1 MALYSSETSLDCHRV
16 RFVLAEKG
24 INVDI
29 VNVSIDESA
38 AADLAELNPYNEA
51 PTLVDR
57 DLVLYDAGVI
67 NDYLDERYP
76 HPPLMPVDPVSRAQL
91 RLVHHRILKDWYAL
105 AYEIE
110 GSTGKKAEQ
119 AAKQLKESIIAAN
132 ELFKISDQLRIGSKA
147 SHINAITHPTMSA
160 QALLIRLD
168 AMGFAVSAGSACS
181 SGTLKKSRVLDAFGT
196 PDDVASRTIRVS
208 LGWSTTHDELE
219 RFVDAWRSLS

>member
-29 VNVSIDESA
+29 VNVSTDESA
-38 AADLAELNPYNEA
+38 AADLAELNPYNET

-91 RLVHHRILKDWYAL
+91 RLVHHRVQKDWYSL
-105 AYEIE
+105 AAAIE
-110 GSTGKKAEQ
+110 NASTKAAADK
-119 AAKQLKESIIAAN
+119 AAKQLKEGIIAAN
-132 ELFKISDQLRIGSKA
+132 ELFRMSDYVLSDELSLVDCTLGPLLWRLPHYGVKLGKPGASVEAYAHRIFSRA
-147 SHINAITHPTMSA
+147 SFKSSLT
-160 QALLIRLD
+160 QAERDMLLD
-168 AMGFAVSAGSACS
+168 AS
-181 SGTLKKSRVLDAFGT
+181 
-196 PDDVASRTIRVS
+196 
-208 LGWSTTHDELE
+208 
-219 RFVDAWRSLS
+219 

>member
-29 VNVSIDESA
+29 VNVSTDESA
-38 AADLAELNPYNEA
+38 AADLAELNPYNES

-91 RLVHHRILKDWYAL
+91 RLVHHRVQKDWYSL
-105 AYEIE
+105 AAAIE
-110 GSTGKKAEQ
+110 NASTKAAADK
-119 AAKQLKESIIAAN
+119 AAKQLKEGIIAAN
-132 ELFKISDQLRIGSKA
+132 ELFKMSDYVLSDELSLVDCTLGPLFWRLPHYGVKLGKPGASVEAYAHRIFSRA
-147 SHINAITHPTMSA
+147 SFKSSLT
-160 QALLIRLD
+160 QAERDLLLD
-168 AMGFAVSAGSACS
+168 AS
-181 SGTLKKSRVLDAFGT
+181 
-196 PDDVASRTIRVS
+196 
-208 LGWSTTHDELE
+208 
-219 RFVDAWRSLS
+219 

>member
-1 MALYSSETSLDCHRV
+1 MALYSADTSLDCHRV

-29 VNVSIDESA
+29 VNVSVDESA
-38 AADLAELNPYNEA
+38 AADLAELNPYNRA

-91 RLVHHRILKDWYAL
+91 RLVHFRVLKDWYSL

-110 GSTGKKAEQ
+110 SSTGKKAEQ
-119 AAKQLKESIIAAN
+119 AAKQLKEGIIAAN
-132 ELFKISDQLRIGSKA
+132 ELF
-147 SHINAITHPTMSA
+147 
-160 QALLIRLD
+160 
-168 AMGFAVSAGSACS
+168 
-181 SGTLKKSRVLDAFGT
+181 
-196 PDDVASRTIRVS
+196 RVS
-208 LGWSTTHDELE
+208 DYILSDELSLVDCTLGPLMWRLAHYGVKLGRPGASVEAYAHRIFSRASFKSSLTQAE
-219 RFVDAWRSLS
+219 RDLMLAS

>member
-24 INVDI
+24 INVEI
-29 VNVSIDESA
+29 VNVSVDESA

-91 RLVHHRILKDWYAL
+91 RLVHHRIIKDWYIL
-105 AYEIE
+105 AREIE
-110 GSTGKKAEQ
+110 NASTKAAADK
-119 AAKQLKESIIAAN
+119 AAKQLKEGLIAAN
-132 ELFKISDQLRIGSKA
+132 ELFK
-147 SHINAITHPTMSA
+147 MSEY
-160 QALLIRLD
+160 
-168 AMGFAVSAGSACS
+168 
-181 SGTLKKSRVLDAFGT
+181 VL
-196 PDDVASRTIRVS
+196 S
-208 LGWSTTHDELE
+208 DELSLVDCTLGPLLWRLPLYGVKLGKPGASVEAYAHRIFSRESFKTGLTQAE
-219 RFVDAWRSLS
+219 RDLVLSA

>member
-1 MALYSSETSLDCHRV
+1 MALYSADTSLDCHRV

-29 VNVSIDESA
+29 VNVSVDESA
-38 AADLAELNPYNEA
+38 AADLAELNPYNRA

-91 RLVHHRILKDWYAL
+91 RLVHFRVLKDWYSL

-110 GSTGKKAEQ
+110 SSTGKKAEQ
-119 AAKQLKESIIAAN
+119 AAKQLKEGIIAAN
-132 ELFKISDQLRIGSKA
+132 ELF
-147 SHINAITHPTMSA
+147 
-160 QALLIRLD
+160 
-168 AMGFAVSAGSACS
+168 
-181 SGTLKKSRVLDAFGT
+181 
-196 PDDVASRTIRVS
+196 RVS
-208 LGWSTTHDELE
+208 DYILSDELSLVDCTLGPLMWRLAHYGVKLGKPGASVEAYAHRIFSRASFKSSLTQAE
-219 RFVDAWRSLS
+219 RDLMLAS

>member
-29 VNVSIDESA
+29 VNVSVDESA
-38 AADLAELNPYNEA
+38 AADLAELNPYNQA

-91 RLVHHRILKDWYAL
+91 RLVHHRVLKDWFSL
-105 AYEIE
+105 AFEIE
-110 GSTGKKAEQ
+110 NSTGKKAE
-119 AAKQLKESIIAAN
+119 AAGKQLKEGIIAAN
-132 ELFKISDQLRIGSKA
+132 ELFK
-147 SHINAITHPTMSA
+147 MSE
-160 QALLIRLD
+160 
-168 AMGFAVSAGSACS
+168 F
-181 SGTLKKSRVLDAFGT
+181 VL
-196 PDDVASRTIRVS
+196 S
-208 LGWSTTHDELE
+208 DELSLVDCTLGPLLW
-219 RFVDAWRSLS
+219 RLPHYGVKLGKPGTSVDAYAHRIFSRPSFKRSLTQAERDLMLAA

>member
-29 VNVSIDESA
+29 VNVSVDESA
-38 AADLAELNPYNEA
+38 AADLAELNPYNKA

-76 HPPLMPVDPVSRAQL
+76 HPPLMPVDPVSRAKL
-91 RLVHHRILKDWYAL
+91 RLVHYRVQRDWYSL
-105 AYEIE
+105 AKTIE
-110 GSTGKKAEQ
+110 SSSGRTAEQ

-132 ELFKISDQLRIGSKA
+132 ELFKMA
-147 SHINAITHPTMSA
+147 EY
-160 QALLIRLD
+160 
-168 AMGFAVSAGSACS
+168 
-181 SGTLKKSRVLDAFGT
+181 VL
-196 PDDVASRTIRVS
+196 S
-208 LGWSTTHDELE
+208 DELSLVDCTLGPLLWRLSHYGVTLGKPGASVEAYAHRIFSKPSFKTSLTQAE
-219 RFVDAWRSLS
+219 RDMLLSAS

>member
-1 MALYSSETSLDCHRV
+1 MALYSAETSLDSHRV

-29 VNVSIDESA
+29 VNVSVDESA

-91 RLVHHRILKDWYAL
+91 RLVHHRVIKDWYVL
-105 AYEIE
+105 AREFE
-110 GSTGKKAEQ
+110 NVSGKAAETL
-119 AAKQLKESIIAAN
+119 AKQLKEGIIAAN
-132 ELFKISDQLRIGSKA
+132 ELFQMSEYVLSDELSLVDCTLGPLMWRLPYYG
-147 SHINAITHPTMSA
+147 
-160 QALLIRLD
+160 IRLGKPGASVEAYAHRIFSRQSFKTSLTQAERD
-168 AMGFAVSAGSACS
+168 LVLSA
-181 SGTLKKSRVLDAFGT
+181 
-196 PDDVASRTIRVS
+196 
-208 LGWSTTHDELE
+208 
-219 RFVDAWRSLS
+219 

>member
-1 MALYSSETSLDCHRV
+1 MALYSAETSLDCHRV

-29 VNVSIDESA
+29 VNVSVDESA
-38 AADLAELNPYNEA
+38 AADLAELNPYNQA

-91 RLVHHRILKDWYAL
+91 RLVHHRVLKDWFSL

-110 GSTGKKAEQ
+110 ASTGKKSEQ
-119 AAKQLKESIIAAN
+119 AAKQLKEGIIAAN
-132 ELFKISDQLRIGSKA
+132 DLFR
-147 SHINAITHPTMSA
+147 MSEYI
-160 QALLIRLD
+160 L
-168 AMGFAVSAGSACS
+168 S
-181 SGTLKKSRVLDAFGT
+181 
-196 PDDVASRTIRVS
+196 
-208 LGWSTTHDELE
+208 DELSLVDCTLGPLMWRLAHYGVKLGKPGASVEAYAHRIFSKPSFKTSLTQAE
-219 RFVDAWRSLS
+219 RDLMLAA

>member
-1 MALYSSETSLDCHRV
+1 MAVSVRGRSTMALYSSETSLDCHRV

-91 RLVHHRILKDWYAL
+91 RLVHHRVIKDWYVL
-105 AYEIE
+105 AREFE
-110 GSTGKKAEQ
+110 NVSGKAAETL
-119 AAKQLKESIIAAN
+119 AKQLKEGIIAAN
-132 ELFKISDQLRIGSKA
+132 ELFQ
-147 SHINAITHPTMSA
+147 MSEY
-160 QALLIRLD
+160 
-168 AMGFAVSAGSACS
+168 
-181 SGTLKKSRVLDAFGT
+181 VL
-196 PDDVASRTIRVS
+196 S
-208 LGWSTTHDELE
+208 DELSLVDCTLGPLMWRLPYYGIKLGKPGASVEAYAHRIFSRQSFKTSLTQAE
-219 RFVDAWRSLS
+219 RDLVLSA

>member
-29 VNVSIDESA
+29 VNVSADESA
-38 AADLAELNPYNEA
+38 TEDLAELNPYNEA

-91 RLVHHRILKDWYAL
+91 RLVHYRVIRDWYSL
-105 AYEIE
+105 ATQIE
-110 GSTGKKAEQ
+110 SSSGKKAEKV
-119 AAKQLKESIIAAN
+119 AKQLKESIIAAN
-132 ELFKISDQLRIGSKA
+132 ELFRISKFILSDELSLVDCTLGPLLWRLPHYGLRLGKPGASVENYAQRIFSRLSFKA
-147 SHINAITHPTMSA
+147 SLT
-160 QALLIRLD
+160 QAERDL
-168 AMGFAVSAGSACS
+168 
-181 SGTLKKSRVLDAFGT
+181 VLA
-196 PDDVASRTIRVS
+196 A
-208 LGWSTTHDELE
+208 
-219 RFVDAWRSLS
+219 A

>member
-1 MALYSSETSLDCHRV
+1 MALFSSETSLDCQRV

-29 VNVSIDESA
+29 VNVSVDESA
-38 AADLAELNPYNEA
+38 AADLAELNPYNKA

-91 RLVHHRILKDWYAL
+91 RLVHHRILKDWYSL

-110 GSTGKKAEQ
+110 STTGKKAET
-119 AAKQLKESIIAAN
+119 AAKQLKEGIIAAN
-132 ELFKISDQLRIGSKA
+132 ELFKMSD
-147 SHINAITHPTMSA
+147 
-160 QALLIRLD
+160 
-168 AMGFAVSAGSACS
+168 F
-181 SGTLKKSRVLDAFGT
+181 VL
-196 PDDVASRTIRVS
+196 S
-208 LGWSTTHDELE
+208 DELSLVDCTLGPLLWRLSHYGVTLGKPGASVEAYAHRIFSRASFKSSLTQAE
-219 RFVDAWRSLS
+219 RDLMLAA

>member
-1 MALYSSETSLDCHRV
+1 MALYSADTSMDCHRV

-29 VNVSIDESA
+29 VNVSVDESA
-38 AADLAELNPYNEA
+38 AADLAELNPYNRA

-91 RLVHHRILKDWYAL
+91 RLVHFRVLKDWYSL

-110 GSTGKKAEQ
+110 SSTGKKAEQ
-119 AAKQLKESIIAAN
+119 AAKQLKEGIIAAN
-132 ELFKISDQLRIGSKA
+132 ELF
-147 SHINAITHPTMSA
+147 
-160 QALLIRLD
+160 
-168 AMGFAVSAGSACS
+168 
-181 SGTLKKSRVLDAFGT
+181 
-196 PDDVASRTIRVS
+196 RVS
-208 LGWSTTHDELE
+208 DYILSDELSLVDCTLGPLMWRLAHYGVKLGKPGASVEAYAHRIFSRPSFKSSLTQAE
-219 RFVDAWRSLS
+219 RDLMLAS